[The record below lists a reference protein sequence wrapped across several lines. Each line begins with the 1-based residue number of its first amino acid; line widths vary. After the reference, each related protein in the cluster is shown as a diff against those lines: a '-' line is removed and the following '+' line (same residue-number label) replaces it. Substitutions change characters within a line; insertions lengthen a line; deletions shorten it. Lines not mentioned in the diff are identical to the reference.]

1 MYLSLQSK
9 LRVPLTTLCSV
20 QATRASLD
28 GKFANAHSALRPQLL
43 LAPRSLL
50 DRRSLDEGGGEV
62 GRGKILLKNGFT
74 LLEIVIV
81 LLVIGVITGGSI
93 AAITINSSERALT
106 TQSDEIQLLAK
117 KARTAAILHQ
127 TSYAIEF
134 HQGSIKLLP
143 FAQANSTERST
154 SSGNPIGGAASEQSS
169 QSNLHETITINPDI
183 TLTIR
188 HWNTEAY
195 ITPSDSMVPVWRF
208 DPDGLCEPIT
218 VRLTL
223 DDSYAQDT
231 YHPLTASVADSELV
245 AY

>member
-1 MYLSLQSK
+1 LYLRLQPK
-9 LRVPLTTLCSV
+9 LRVA
-20 QATRASLD
+20 QR
-28 GKFANAHSALRPQLL
+28 L

-50 DRRSLDEGGGEV
+50 DHHSFSDGGGEV
-62 GRGKILLKNGFT
+62 GRGEIFSKKGFT

-81 LLVIGVITGGSI
+81 LIVIGVITSGAI
-93 AAITINSSERALT
+93 AALAINSSQRALT
-106 TQSDEIQLLAK
+106 SQSEEIELLAK

-143 FAQANSTERST
+143 YAQAHSTERST
-154 SSGNPIGGAASEQSS
+154 ASGNSIGGAASEHTS
-169 QSNLHETITINPDI
+169 QGNLQETLTINPDI
-183 TLTIR
+183 SLTIR
-188 HWNTEAY
+188 HWNTADY
-195 ITPSDSMVPVWRF
+195 ITPTESIVPVWRF

-223 DDSYAQDT
+223 DDSYAQAT
-231 YHPLTASVADSELV
+231 YHPLTATVADSELV

>member
-1 MYLSLQSK
+1 MFLISLSHPPLCSRNHRNINKLYLSLQPK
-9 LRVPLTTLCSV
+9 LRVPH
-20 QATRASLD
+20 R
-28 GKFANAHSALRPQLL
+28 LR
-43 LAPRSLL
+43 S
-50 DRRSLDEGGGEV
+50 EV
-62 GRGKILLKNGFT
+62 FPKNGFT

-81 LLVIGVITGGSI
+81 LLVIGIITSGAI
-93 AAITINSSERALT
+93 AALAVNSSQHALT
-106 TQSDEIQLLAK
+106 TQSDEIELLAK

-134 HQGSIKLLP
+134 HKSSIKLLP
-143 FAQANSTERST
+143 FAQANNTERST
-154 SSGNPIGGAASEQSS
+154 SLGNPIGGAASEQSS
-169 QSNLHETITINPDI
+169 QANLHETITINPDI

-195 ITPSDSMVPVWRF
+195 ITPSDSIVPVWRF

-231 YHPLTASVADSELV
+231 YHPLTATVADSELE
-245 AY
+245 AN